1 MFGKIKKN
9 YFLLITTFLFLYFF
23 FNFLDGERGLFSYFK
38 KKNLLINLQNEEL
51 ELKNKV
57 KDLVLKNSLL
67 TNNLDLDYIEI
78 LLRQKF
84 LLGKKNE
91 KFYIIKNYDH

>member
-9 YFLLITTFLFLYFF
+9 YFLLISTILFLYFI

-38 KKNLLINLQNEEL
+38 KKNLLINLQNEEAKL
-51 ELKNKV
+51 TNKI
-57 KDLVLKNSLL
+57 KEIEFKNSLL

-78 LLRQKF
+78 LLRKKF
-84 LLGKKNE
+84 LLVKEDE
-91 KFYIIKNYDH
+91 KFYVIEKHDN

>member
-38 KKNLLINLQNEEL
+38 KKNLLINLQNDEL

-57 KDLVLKNSLL
+57 KDLVFKNSLL

-91 KFYIIKNYDH
+91 KFYIIKNHDN

>member
-57 KDLVLKNSLL
+57 KDLVFKNSLL

-91 KFYIIKNYDH
+91 KFYIIKNHDN